1 MIHTFQHHHTGLS
14 RSAGLKELTL
24 SRESQAL
31 VKLKKTQTTDNASV
45 EIHHTH
51 TPRNGEPEGIYGR
64 GR

>member
-45 EIHHTH
+45 
-51 TPRNGEPEGIYGR
+51 
-64 GR
+64 